1 MVTGMGIQKTRPFI
15 GHITLAYI
23 ESDLS
28 FIEKKALVEVTTT
41 LNEQWQN
48 EKHFFYID
56 QTQLTSFK
64 NLSSFHTFQNNQ
76 IIHI

>member
-1 MVTGMGIQKTRPFI
+1 MVIGLGIKKTRPFI

-28 FIEKKALVEVTTT
+28 LIEKKALVEVTTT

-56 QTQLTSFK
+56 HAQLTSFS
-64 NLSSFHTFQNNQ
+64 NLANFVPFQNNHF
-76 IIHI
+76 IHF